1 MAEII
6 ELETDRL
13 RLRQWL
19 AKDREP
25 FAALNADPRV
35 MEFFPAILDR
45 ARSDAMA
52 DYCEALIAKR
62 GWGFW
67 AAEIKGSGQF
77 IGFIGLHTPSSELP
91 FSPCVEIGWRLAFQ
105 HWGKGYASEAAR
117 GALQVGFE
125 LLDLPEIVSFTVAG
139 NLRSRAVMEGLGMRE
154 APSTF
159 EHPHIPVDSPL
170 RLHCLYRLSR
180 DDWRHMQHKTAGNTC
195 RITRRST

>member
-6 ELETDRL
+6 EFETDRL

-19 AKDREP
+19 ATDREP

-35 MEFFPAILDR
+35 MEFFPATLDR
-45 ARSDAMA
+45 ATSDAMA

-77 IGFIGLHTPSSELP
+77 IGFIGLHTPSSDLP
-91 FSPCVEIGWRLAFQ
+91 FSPCVEIGWRLAFE

-125 LLDLPEIVSFTVAG
+125 FLDLPEIVSFTAVR
-139 NLRSRAVMEGLGMRE
+139 NLRSRAVMERLGMRE

-159 EHPHIPVDSPL
+159 EHPHISVDSPL

-180 DDWRHMQHKTAGNTC
+180 DHWQRMPHNTSGNTC

>member
-6 ELETDRL
+6 EFETDRL

-35 MEFFPAILDR
+35 MEFFPATLDR
-45 ARSDAMA
+45 ATSDAMA
-52 DYCEALIAKR
+52 EYCERLIAER

-67 AAEIKGSGQF
+67 AAEVKGSGHF
-77 IGFIGLHTPSSELP
+77 IGFIRLHIPSSELP

-105 HWGKGYASEAAR
+105 HWGKGFASEAAS

-125 LLDLPEIVSFTVAG
+125 LLNLPEIVSFTVIR
-139 NLRSRAVMEGLGMRE
+139 NLRSRAVMQRLGMRE

-159 EHPHIPVDSPL
+159 EHPHIPVDSAL

-180 DDWRHMQHKTAGNTC
+180 DHWQHMLHNTSLHLGC
-195 RITRRST
+195 GASP